1 MARINSYTKITGAP
15 ADSDCFIIDSTQGT
29 AGTRIVLWSVL
40 KSVLTGIFAP
50 KAHKHPGS
58 DITSAVANANAATND
73 SIGQNI
79 ASTYVK
85 ELTVDGRT
93 ITVKRGNNTT
103 FTFQTQDTNTTY
115 PPADATHSGIMAAS
129 DWALLHSLKTI
140 NRTVELGAGNDLNS
154 YNSVEKCGWYHAGGG
169 NAVANKPSGVDHF
182 GMFLMQIASGVVA
195 QILYDNS
202 NRVWTR
208 SCKNSLWSSWTA
220 LVRTTD
226 TIANAKNA
234 AIATNA
240 MNATNATNATN
251 AANATKATQDS
262 AGQTINT
269 TYVKS
274 VTASGR
280 TVTVTKGNGTAST
293 FTTQDTTYGNMSG
306 ATTSAAG
313 KAGLVPAPATGANN
327 RYLRSDGTWAVPP
340 DNNTTYSVATQSADG
355 LMSSADKR
363 KLDGLSSDVAGSIPL
378 ATPSRDGLMPKADK
392 AKLDAIGSIPNATI
406 DGFFR
411 I

>member
-73 SIGQNI
+73 SVGQNI

-103 FTFQTQDTNTTY
+103 YTFQ
-115 PPADATHSGIMAAS
+115 
-129 DWALLHSLKTI
+129 
-140 NRTVELGAGNDLNS
+140 
-154 YNSVEKCGWYHAGGG
+154 
-169 NAVANKPSGVDHF
+169 
-182 GMFLMQIASGVVA
+182 
-195 QILYDNS
+195 
-202 NRVWTR
+202 
-208 SCKNSLWSSWTA
+208 
-220 LVRTTD
+220 
-226 TIANAKNA
+226 
-234 AIATNA
+234 
-240 MNATNATNATN
+240 
-251 AANATKATQDS
+251 
-262 AGQTINT
+262 
-269 TYVKS
+269 
-274 VTASGR
+274 
-280 TVTVTKGNGTAST
+280 
-293 FTTQDTTYGNMSG
+293 TQDTTYGNMSG

-340 DNNTTYSVATQSADG
+340 DNNTTYSVATQSANG

-363 KLDGLSSDVAGSIPL
+363 KLDGLSNDYSGAIGL
-378 ATPSRDGLMPKADK
+378 ATSSKDGLMSKGDK
-392 AKLDAIGSIPNATI
+392 AKLDAIGSISDGTI
-406 DGFFR
+406 DGFFK

>member
-1 MARINSYTKITGAP
+1 MARINSYAKITGAP

-73 SIGQNI
+73 SVGQNI

-103 FTFQTQDTNTTY
+103 YTFQTQDTNTTY
-115 PPADATHSGIMAAS
+115 PPADTTHSGIMAAS

-140 NRTVELGAGNDLNS
+140 NKSVLSDNDLNKI
-154 YNSVEKCGWYHAGGG
+154 NSLQQCGWYYAGSG
-169 NAVANKPSGVDHF
+169 NSVANKPSGVDHF
-182 GMFLMQIASGVVA
+182 GMFVMQIASGVVA

-208 SCKNSLWSSWTA
+208 SYANSSWRSWTA

-226 TIANAKNA
+226 TIA
-234 AIATNA
+234 
-240 MNATNATNATN
+240 NATNATN

-340 DNNTTYSVATQSADG
+340 DNNTTYSVATQSANG

-363 KLDGLSSDVAGSIPL
+363 KLDGLSNDYSGAIGL
-378 ATPSRDGLMPKADK
+378 ATSSKDGLMSKGDK
-392 AKLDAIGSIPNATI
+392 AKLDAIGSISNGTI

>member
-50 KAHKHPGS
+50 KSHKHPGS

-73 SIGQNI
+73 STGQNI

-85 ELTVDGRT
+85 ELTVNGRI

-103 FTFQTQDTNTTY
+103 YTF
-115 PPADATHSGIMAAS
+115 
-129 DWALLHSLKTI
+129 
-140 NRTVELGAGNDLNS
+140 R
-154 YNSVEKCGWYHAGGG
+154 
-169 NAVANKPSGVDHF
+169 
-182 GMFLMQIASGVVA
+182 
-195 QILYDNS
+195 
-202 NRVWTR
+202 
-208 SCKNSLWSSWTA
+208 
-220 LVRTTD
+220 
-226 TIANAKNA
+226 
-234 AIATNA
+234 
-240 MNATNATNATN
+240 
-251 AANATKATQDS
+251 
-262 AGQTINT
+262 
-269 TYVKS
+269 
-274 VTASGR
+274 
-280 TVTVTKGNGTAST
+280 
-293 FTTQDTTYGNMSG
+293 TQDTTYGNMGG

-313 KAGLVPAPATGANN
+313 MAGLVPAPATGANN

-340 DNNTTYSVATQSADG
+340 DNNTTYPLASQSVNG

-363 KLDGLSSDVAGSIPL
+363 KLDGLSSDVVGSIPL
-378 ATPSRDGLMPKADK
+378 ATSSRDGLMPKADK
-392 AKLDAIGSIPNATI
+392 AKLDAIGPISTGTI

>member
-103 FTFQTQDTNTTY
+103 FAFQ
-115 PPADATHSGIMAAS
+115 
-129 DWALLHSLKTI
+129 
-140 NRTVELGAGNDLNS
+140 
-154 YNSVEKCGWYHAGGG
+154 
-169 NAVANKPSGVDHF
+169 
-182 GMFLMQIASGVVA
+182 
-195 QILYDNS
+195 
-202 NRVWTR
+202 
-208 SCKNSLWSSWTA
+208 
-220 LVRTTD
+220 
-226 TIANAKNA
+226 
-234 AIATNA
+234 
-240 MNATNATNATN
+240 
-251 AANATKATQDS
+251 
-262 AGQTINT
+262 
-269 TYVKS
+269 
-274 VTASGR
+274 
-280 TVTVTKGNGTAST
+280 
-293 FTTQDTTYGNMSG
+293 TQDTTYGNMSG
-306 ATTSAAG
+306 ATGSAAG
-313 KAGLVPAPATGANN
+313 KAGLVPAPAQGASN
-327 RYLRSDGTWAVPP
+327 RYLRSDGTWQVPP
-340 DNNTTYSVATQSADG
+340 DTNTTYPLATQSANG

-378 ATPSRDGLMPKADK
+378 ATPTRDGLMPKADK
-392 AKLDAIGSIPNATI
+392 AKLDAIGSIPNTTI

>member
-50 KAHKHPGS
+50 KAHKHPGN
-58 DITSAVANANAATND
+58 DITSAVAKANAATND
-73 SIGQNI
+73 STGQNI
-79 ASTYVK
+79 AS
-85 ELTVDGRT
+85 
-93 ITVKRGNNTT
+93 
-103 FTFQTQDTNTTY
+103 
-115 PPADATHSGIMAAS
+115 
-129 DWALLHSLKTI
+129 
-140 NRTVELGAGNDLNS
+140 
-154 YNSVEKCGWYHAGGG
+154 
-169 NAVANKPSGVDHF
+169 
-182 GMFLMQIASGVVA
+182 
-195 QILYDNS
+195 
-202 NRVWTR
+202 
-208 SCKNSLWSSWTA
+208 
-220 LVRTTD
+220 
-226 TIANAKNA
+226 
-234 AIATNA
+234 
-240 MNATNATNATN
+240 
-251 AANATKATQDS
+251 
-262 AGQTINT
+262 

-280 TVTVTKGNGTAST
+280 TVTVTKGDDTVST

-340 DNNTTYSVATQSADG
+340 DNNTTYPLASQSVNG
-355 LMSSADKR
+355 LMSSADKQ
-363 KLDGLSSDVAGSIPL
+363 KLDGLSSDVVGSIPL
-378 ATPSRDGLMPKADK
+378 ATPSRDGLMPKTDK
-392 AKLDAIGSIPNATI
+392 AKLDAIGPIPTSTI

>member
-40 KSVLTGIFAP
+40 KSVLTGIFAS
-50 KAHKHPGS
+50 KSHKHPGS

-73 SIGQNI
+73 STGQNI

-85 ELTVDGRT
+85 EITANGRT
-93 ITVKRGNNTT
+93 VTVKRGNDTT
-103 FTFQTQDTNTTY
+103 FTFQTQDTTY
-115 PPADATHSGIMAAS
+115 PVADASKSGIMAAS
-129 DWALLHSLKTI
+129 DWSLLHSLKAI
-140 NRTVELGAGNDLNS
+140 NKAVDISNGTDLNTIKS
-154 YNSVEKCGWYHAGGG
+154 SEQCGWYYAYGR
-169 NAVANKPSGVDHF
+169 NTVANKPSGVDNF
-182 GMFLMQIASGVVA
+182 GMFVMRIASGVVA
-195 QILYDNS
+195 QILYDN
-202 NRVWTR
+202 NGKIWTR
-208 SCKNSLWSSWTA
+208 MCFDNQLSPWTA

-226 TIANAKNA
+226 TIANA
-234 AIATNA
+234 T
-240 MNATNATNATN
+240 
-251 AANATKATQDS
+251 NATKATQDS

-280 TVTVTKGNGTAST
+280 TVTVTKGNGTTST
-293 FTTQDTTYGNMSG
+293 FTTQDTTY
-306 ATTSAAG
+306 
-313 KAGLVPAPATGANN
+313 
-327 RYLRSDGTWAVPP
+327 
-340 DNNTTYSVATQSADG
+340 SVATQSANG

-363 KLDGLSSDVAGSIPL
+363 KLDGLSGDYASAIGL
-378 ATPSRDGLMPKADK
+378 ATSSKDGLMPKTDK
-392 AKLDAIGSIPNATI
+392 AKLDAIGSISTSTI

>member
-73 SIGQNI
+73 STGQNI

-103 FTFQTQDTNTTY
+103 YTFQ
-115 PPADATHSGIMAAS
+115 
-129 DWALLHSLKTI
+129 
-140 NRTVELGAGNDLNS
+140 
-154 YNSVEKCGWYHAGGG
+154 
-169 NAVANKPSGVDHF
+169 
-182 GMFLMQIASGVVA
+182 
-195 QILYDNS
+195 
-202 NRVWTR
+202 
-208 SCKNSLWSSWTA
+208 
-220 LVRTTD
+220 
-226 TIANAKNA
+226 
-234 AIATNA
+234 
-240 MNATNATNATN
+240 
-251 AANATKATQDS
+251 
-262 AGQTINT
+262 
-269 TYVKS
+269 
-274 VTASGR
+274 
-280 TVTVTKGNGTAST
+280 
-293 FTTQDTTYGNMSG
+293 TQDTTYGNMSG

-340 DNNTTYSVATQSADG
+340 DNNTTYSVATQSANG
-355 LMSSADKR
+355 LMSSADKW
-363 KLDGLSSDVAGSIPL
+363 KLDGLSNDYSGAIGL
-378 ATPSRDGLMPKADK
+378 ATSSKDGLMSKGDK
-392 AKLDAIGSIPNATI
+392 AKLDAIGSISNSTI
-406 DGFFR
+406 DGFFK

>member
-29 AGTRIVLWSVL
+29 AGTRIVLWSML

-50 KAHKHPGS
+50 KSHKHPGS

-73 SIGQNI
+73 STGQNI

-103 FTFQTQDTNTTY
+103 YTFQTQDTNTTY
-115 PPADATHSGIMAAS
+115 PPADTTHSGIMAAS

-140 NRTVELGAGNDLNS
+140 NKSVLSDNDLNKI
-154 YNSVEKCGWYHAGGG
+154 NSLQQCGWYYAGGG
-169 NAVANKPSGVDHF
+169 NSVANKPSGVDHF

-208 SCKNSLWSSWTA
+208 SYANSSWSSWTA

-226 TIANAKNA
+226 TIAK
-234 AIATNA
+234 
-240 MNATNATNATN
+240 ATNATNAT
-251 AANATKATQDS
+251 NATKATQDS

-340 DNNTTYSVATQSADG
+340 DNNTTYSVATQSANG
-355 LMSSADKR
+355 LMSSADKL
-363 KLDGLSSDVAGSIPL
+363 KLDGLSNDYSGAIGL
-378 ATPSRDGLMPKADK
+378 ATSSKDGLMPKGDK
-392 AKLDAIGSIPNATI
+392 AKLDAIAPIPTATI

>member
-73 SIGQNI
+73 STGQNI

-103 FTFQTQDTNTTY
+103 FTFQTQDT
-115 PPADATHSGIMAAS
+115 
-129 DWALLHSLKTI
+129 
-140 NRTVELGAGNDLNS
+140 
-154 YNSVEKCGWYHAGGG
+154 
-169 NAVANKPSGVDHF
+169 
-182 GMFLMQIASGVVA
+182 
-195 QILYDNS
+195 
-202 NRVWTR
+202 
-208 SCKNSLWSSWTA
+208 
-220 LVRTTD
+220 
-226 TIANAKNA
+226 
-234 AIATNA
+234 
-240 MNATNATNATN
+240 
-251 AANATKATQDS
+251 
-262 AGQTINT
+262 
-269 TYVKS
+269 
-274 VTASGR
+274 
-280 TVTVTKGNGTAST
+280 
-293 FTTQDTTYGNMSG
+293 TYGNMGG

-340 DNNTTYSVATQSADG
+340 DTNTTYPLASQSANG

-363 KLDGLSSDVAGSIPL
+363 KLDSLSSDVAGSIPL
-378 ATPSRDGLMPKADK
+378 ATPTRDGLMPKADK
-392 AKLDAIGSIPNATI
+392 AKLDAIGPIPTSTI

>member
-58 DITSAVANANAATND
+58 DITSAVANANSATND
-73 SIGQNI
+73 SVGQNI

-85 ELTVDGRT
+85 ELTVNGRT
-93 ITVKRGNNTT
+93 I
-103 FTFQTQDTNTTY
+103 
-115 PPADATHSGIMAAS
+115 
-129 DWALLHSLKTI
+129 
-140 NRTVELGAGNDLNS
+140 
-154 YNSVEKCGWYHAGGG
+154 
-169 NAVANKPSGVDHF
+169 
-182 GMFLMQIASGVVA
+182 
-195 QILYDNS
+195 
-202 NRVWTR
+202 
-208 SCKNSLWSSWTA
+208 
-220 LVRTTD
+220 
-226 TIANAKNA
+226 
-234 AIATNA
+234 
-240 MNATNATNATN
+240 
-251 AANATKATQDS
+251 
-262 AGQTINT
+262 
-269 TYVKS
+269 
-274 VTASGR
+274 
-280 TVTVTKGNGTAST
+280 TVTKGNGTTST

-340 DNNTTYSVATQSADG
+340 DTNTTYPLATQSVNG

-392 AKLDAIGSIPNATI
+392 AKLDAIGPIPTSTI

>member
-58 DITSAVANANAATND
+58 DITSAVGNANAATND

-93 ITVKRGNNTT
+93 ITVKRGNDTI

-115 PPADATHSGIMAAS
+115 PQADATHSGIMAAA
-129 DWALLHSLKTI
+129 DWSLLHSLKAI
-140 NRTVELGAGNDLNS
+140 NKAVLSDNDLNKI
-154 YNSVEKCGWYHAGGG
+154 NSLQQCGWYYAGGA
-169 NAVANKPSGVDHF
+169 NSVANKPSGVDHF
-182 GMFLMQIASGVVA
+182 GMFLMRIAEGLVA
-195 QILYDNS
+195 QILYDN
-202 NRVWTR
+202 NNKVWTR
-208 SCKNSLWSSWTA
+208 RYVNSSWSTWTA

-226 TIANAKNA
+226 TIANA
-234 AIATNA
+234 
-240 MNATNATNATN
+240 TNATNATK
-251 AANATKATQDS
+251 ATKATQDS

-274 VTASGR
+274 VTVSGR
-280 TVTVTKGNGTAST
+280 TVTVTKGNGTATT

-340 DNNTTYSVATQSADG
+340 DTNTTYPLASQSVNG
-355 LMSSADKR
+355 LMSAADKE
-363 KLDGLSSDVAGSIPL
+363 KLDGLSSDVVGSIPL
-378 ATPSRDGLMPKADK
+378 ATPSRDGLMPKTDK
-392 AKLDAIGSIPNATI
+392 AKLDAIGPIPTSTI

>member
-115 PPADATHSGIMAAS
+115 PQADATHSGIMAAS

-140 NRTVELGAGNDLNS
+140 NNSVLSDNDLNKI
-154 YNSVEKCGWYHAGGG
+154 NSLRQCGWYYAGGG
-169 NAVANKPSGVDHF
+169 NTVANKPSGVDHF
-182 GMFLMQIASGVVA
+182 GMFLMRIASGVVA
-195 QILYDNS
+195 QFLYDNS
-202 NRVWTR
+202 NRFWTR
-208 SCKNSLWSSWTA
+208 TYSNSAWSSWTA

-226 TIANAKNA
+226 TIANA
-234 AIATNA
+234 
-240 MNATNATNATN
+240 TNATNATK
-251 AANATKATQDS
+251 ATKATQDS

-280 TVTVTKGNGTAST
+280 TVTVTKGNGATST

-313 KAGLVPAPATGANN
+313 RAGLVPAPATGANN

-340 DNNTTYSVATQSADG
+340 DNNTTYPLASQSANG

-363 KLDGLSSDVAGSIPL
+363 KIDGLSSDVVGAIPL

-392 AKLDAIGSIPNATI
+392 AKLDAIGSIPTSTI

>member
-73 SIGQNI
+73 STGQNI
-79 ASTYVK
+79 AS
-85 ELTVDGRT
+85 
-93 ITVKRGNNTT
+93 
-103 FTFQTQDTNTTY
+103 
-115 PPADATHSGIMAAS
+115 
-129 DWALLHSLKTI
+129 
-140 NRTVELGAGNDLNS
+140 
-154 YNSVEKCGWYHAGGG
+154 
-169 NAVANKPSGVDHF
+169 
-182 GMFLMQIASGVVA
+182 
-195 QILYDNS
+195 
-202 NRVWTR
+202 
-208 SCKNSLWSSWTA
+208 
-220 LVRTTD
+220 
-226 TIANAKNA
+226 
-234 AIATNA
+234 
-240 MNATNATNATN
+240 
-251 AANATKATQDS
+251 
-262 AGQTINT
+262 

-280 TVTVTKGNGTAST
+280 TVTVTKGNNTTST

-313 KAGLVPAPATGANN
+313 RAGLVPAPATGANN
-327 RYLRSDGTWAVPP
+327 RYLRSDGAWAVPP
-340 DNNTTYSVATQSADG
+340 DNNTTYSVATQSVNG

-363 KLDGLSSDVAGSIPL
+363 KLDNLSNDYVGAIGL
-378 ATPSRDGLMPKADK
+378 ATPSKDGLMSKGDK
-392 AKLDAIGSIPNATI
+392 AKLDAIGSIPNTTI
-406 DGFFR
+406 DGFFK

>member
-40 KSVLTGIFAP
+40 KSVLTGIFAS

-73 SIGQNI
+73 STGQNI

-85 ELTVDGRT
+85 EITANGRT
-93 ITVKRGNNTT
+93 VTVKRGNNTT
-103 FTFQTQDTNTTY
+103 FTFQTQDTDTTY
-115 PPADATHSGIMAAS
+115 PVADANKSGIMAAA
-129 DWALLHSLKTI
+129 DWSLLHSLKAI
-140 NRTVELGAGNDLNS
+140 NKPIELSNDAKLNS
-154 YNSVEKCGWYHAGGG
+154 YNSLDECGWYYARGS
-169 NAVANKPSGVDHF
+169 NTVADKPSGVDNF
-182 GMFLMQIASGVVA
+182 GMFVVRIASGVVG

-208 SCKNSLWSSWTA
+208 SWLWMNSSWRPWTA

-226 TIANAKNA
+226 TIANA
-234 AIATNA
+234 T
-240 MNATNATNATN
+240 
-251 AANATKATQDS
+251 NATKATQDS

-280 TVTVTKGNGTAST
+280 TVTVTKGNGTTST
-293 FTTQDTTYGNMSG
+293 FTTQDTTY
-306 ATTSAAG
+306 
-313 KAGLVPAPATGANN
+313 PA
-327 RYLRSDGTWAVPP
+327 
-340 DNNTTYSVATQSADG
+340 ATQSADG

-363 KLDGLSSDVAGSIPL
+363 KLDGLSGDYASAIGL
-378 ATPSRDGLMPKADK
+378 ATSSKDGLMPKTDK
-392 AKLDAIGSIPNATI
+392 AKLDAIGSISTSTI

>member
-73 SIGQNI
+73 STGQNI
-79 ASTYVK
+79 AS
-85 ELTVDGRT
+85 
-93 ITVKRGNNTT
+93 
-103 FTFQTQDTNTTY
+103 
-115 PPADATHSGIMAAS
+115 
-129 DWALLHSLKTI
+129 
-140 NRTVELGAGNDLNS
+140 
-154 YNSVEKCGWYHAGGG
+154 
-169 NAVANKPSGVDHF
+169 
-182 GMFLMQIASGVVA
+182 
-195 QILYDNS
+195 
-202 NRVWTR
+202 
-208 SCKNSLWSSWTA
+208 
-220 LVRTTD
+220 
-226 TIANAKNA
+226 
-234 AIATNA
+234 
-240 MNATNATNATN
+240 
-251 AANATKATQDS
+251 
-262 AGQTINT
+262 

-280 TVTVTKGNGTAST
+280 TVTVTKGNDTTST

-363 KLDGLSSDVAGSIPL
+363 KLDGLSGDYASAIGL
-378 ATPSRDGLMPKADK
+378 ATSSKDGLMPKTDK
-392 AKLDAIGSIPNATI
+392 AKLDAIASISNSTI

>member
-50 KAHKHPGS
+50 KSHKHPGS

-73 SIGQNI
+73 STGQNI

-103 FTFQTQDTNTTY
+103 YTFQ
-115 PPADATHSGIMAAS
+115 
-129 DWALLHSLKTI
+129 
-140 NRTVELGAGNDLNS
+140 
-154 YNSVEKCGWYHAGGG
+154 
-169 NAVANKPSGVDHF
+169 
-182 GMFLMQIASGVVA
+182 
-195 QILYDNS
+195 
-202 NRVWTR
+202 
-208 SCKNSLWSSWTA
+208 
-220 LVRTTD
+220 
-226 TIANAKNA
+226 
-234 AIATNA
+234 
-240 MNATNATNATN
+240 
-251 AANATKATQDS
+251 
-262 AGQTINT
+262 
-269 TYVKS
+269 
-274 VTASGR
+274 
-280 TVTVTKGNGTAST
+280 
-293 FTTQDTTYGNMSG
+293 TQDTTYGNMSG

-327 RYLRSDGTWAVPP
+327 RYLRSDGAWAVPP
-340 DNNTTYSVATQSADG
+340 DNNTTYSVATQSANG

-378 ATPSRDGLMPKADK
+378 ATSSRDGLMPKGDK
-392 AKLDAIGSIPNATI
+392 AKLDAIAPIPNTTI

>member
-73 SIGQNI
+73 STGQNI
-79 ASTYVK
+79 VS
-85 ELTVDGRT
+85 
-93 ITVKRGNNTT
+93 
-103 FTFQTQDTNTTY
+103 
-115 PPADATHSGIMAAS
+115 
-129 DWALLHSLKTI
+129 
-140 NRTVELGAGNDLNS
+140 
-154 YNSVEKCGWYHAGGG
+154 
-169 NAVANKPSGVDHF
+169 
-182 GMFLMQIASGVVA
+182 
-195 QILYDNS
+195 
-202 NRVWTR
+202 
-208 SCKNSLWSSWTA
+208 
-220 LVRTTD
+220 
-226 TIANAKNA
+226 
-234 AIATNA
+234 
-240 MNATNATNATN
+240 
-251 AANATKATQDS
+251 
-262 AGQTINT
+262 

-280 TVTVTKGNGTAST
+280 TVTVTKGDNTIST

-327 RYLRSDGTWAVPP
+327 RYLRSDGTWQVPP
-340 DNNTTYSVATQSADG
+340 DNNTTYSLATKSANG
-355 LMSSADKR
+355 LMSSADKA
-363 KLDGLSSDVAGSIPL
+363 KLDGLSSDVVGSIPL

-392 AKLDAIGSIPNATI
+392 AKLDAIGPIPTSTI

>member
-50 KAHKHPGS
+50 KSHKHPGS

-73 SIGQNI
+73 STGQNI

-93 ITVKRGNNTT
+93 ITV
-103 FTFQTQDTNTTY
+103 
-115 PPADATHSGIMAAS
+115 S
-129 DWALLHSLKTI
+129 
-140 NRTVELGAGNDLNS
+140 
-154 YNSVEKCGWYHAGGG
+154 
-169 NAVANKPSGVDHF
+169 
-182 GMFLMQIASGVVA
+182 
-195 QILYDNS
+195 
-202 NRVWTR
+202 
-208 SCKNSLWSSWTA
+208 
-220 LVRTTD
+220 
-226 TIANAKNA
+226 
-234 AIATNA
+234 
-240 MNATNATNATN
+240 
-251 AANATKATQDS
+251 
-262 AGQTINT
+262 
-269 TYVKS
+269 
-274 VTASGR
+274 
-280 TVTVTKGNGTAST
+280 KGNGTAST

-340 DNNTTYSVATQSADG
+340 DNNTTYSVATQSVNG

-363 KLDGLSSDVAGSIPL
+363 KLDSLSSDVAGSIPL
-378 ATPSRDGLMPKADK
+378 ATSSKDGLMSKGDK
-392 AKLDAIGSIPNATI
+392 AKLDAIGSISNGTI
-406 DGFFR
+406 DGFFK

>member
-1 MARINSYTKITGAP
+1 MARINSYTKIAGAP

-73 SIGQNI
+73 SVGQNI
-79 ASTYVK
+79 AS
-85 ELTVDGRT
+85 
-93 ITVKRGNNTT
+93 
-103 FTFQTQDTNTTY
+103 
-115 PPADATHSGIMAAS
+115 
-129 DWALLHSLKTI
+129 
-140 NRTVELGAGNDLNS
+140 
-154 YNSVEKCGWYHAGGG
+154 
-169 NAVANKPSGVDHF
+169 
-182 GMFLMQIASGVVA
+182 
-195 QILYDNS
+195 
-202 NRVWTR
+202 
-208 SCKNSLWSSWTA
+208 
-220 LVRTTD
+220 
-226 TIANAKNA
+226 
-234 AIATNA
+234 
-240 MNATNATNATN
+240 
-251 AANATKATQDS
+251 
-262 AGQTINT
+262 

-280 TVTVTKGNGTAST
+280 TVTVTKGNGTTST

-340 DNNTTYSVATQSADG
+340 DNNTTYPLASQSVNG
-355 LMSSADKR
+355 LMSAADKK
-363 KLDGLSSDVAGSIPL
+363 KLDDLSSDVAGSIPL

-392 AKLDAIGSIPNATI
+392 AKLDAIGPIPSATI
-406 DGFFR
+406 DSFFR

>member
-58 DITSAVANANAATND
+58 DVTSAVANANAATND
-73 SIGQNI
+73 SVGQNI
-79 ASTYVK
+79 AS
-85 ELTVDGRT
+85 
-93 ITVKRGNNTT
+93 
-103 FTFQTQDTNTTY
+103 
-115 PPADATHSGIMAAS
+115 
-129 DWALLHSLKTI
+129 
-140 NRTVELGAGNDLNS
+140 
-154 YNSVEKCGWYHAGGG
+154 
-169 NAVANKPSGVDHF
+169 
-182 GMFLMQIASGVVA
+182 
-195 QILYDNS
+195 
-202 NRVWTR
+202 
-208 SCKNSLWSSWTA
+208 
-220 LVRTTD
+220 
-226 TIANAKNA
+226 
-234 AIATNA
+234 
-240 MNATNATNATN
+240 
-251 AANATKATQDS
+251 
-262 AGQTINT
+262 

-280 TVTVTKGNGTAST
+280 TVTVTKGNNTTST

-340 DNNTTYSVATQSADG
+340 DNNTTYSVATQSVNG

-363 KLDGLSSDVAGSIPL
+363 KLDNLSDDYAGAIGL
-378 ATPSRDGLMPKADK
+378 ATPSKDGLMSKGDK
-392 AKLDAIGSIPNATI
+392 AKLDAIGSISNNTI